1 MKKIF
6 FAFISLSLLFI
17 SNSCDKELP
26 YPINDVKRGVVIDVS
41 RIPGTNGVL
50 SEGVTAGNYK
60 IKLLIPE
67 YQGDYSF
74 MKNAQLLAILTGV
87 DGKMSSR
94 VAIDNIT
101 TFPMEI
107 DLNIADVYSKF
118 GLIAPALG
126 QVLQFTANVV
136 LNDGSVIPGWTEHT
150 GFNNNAFNGWQID
163 GRNFSSNVR
172 YAVACPLDRDPVTGT
187 FMGTFTC
194 NESSPYGTDSY
205 EVTITHNPNLPDAKD
220 IPAGVSAA
228 NLYGLNITPVS
239 PNIWESAKQ
248 DINVWINTENL
259 TLVIPNQDTGDKYST
274 GDAILWYNFRDMSV
288 STCNRTLQY
297 TVQPY
302 IPGVGGW
309 SAFTFRIH
317 L

>member
-6 FAFISLSLLFI
+6 FAFISFSLLI
-17 SNSCDKELP
+17 IANSCDKELP

-50 SEGVTAGNYK
+50 SEGVTEGNYK

-74 MKNAQLLAILTGV
+74 MKNAQLLAVLTGV

-101 TFPMEI
+101 TFPIEI

-118 GLIAPALG
+118 GLSAPELG
-126 QVLQFTANVV
+126 QILQFTANVI
-136 LNDGSVIPGWTEHT
+136 LNDESVIPGWTEYT
-150 GFNNNAFNGWQID
+150 GFNNNAFNGWVID
-163 GRNFSSNVR
+163 GRGFSSNVR
-172 YAVACPLDRDPVTGT
+172 YAVACPLDKDPVNGT
-187 FMGTFTC
+187 FIGTFIC
-194 NESSPYGTDSY
+194 DESSTYGADSY
-205 EVTITHNPNLPDAKD
+205 KVTITYNPNSPDAKD
-220 IPAGVSAA
+220 IPIGVTAA

-239 PNIWESAKQ
+239 PNIWEPSKQ

-259 TLVIPNQDTGDKYST
+259 TLVIPNQDTGDLYN
-274 GDAILWYNFRDMSV
+274 GNHILWYNFRDMSV
-288 STCNRTLQY
+288 STCGRTLQY

-302 IPGVGGW
+302 VPGVVGW
-309 SAFTFRIH
+309 NAFTFKIH